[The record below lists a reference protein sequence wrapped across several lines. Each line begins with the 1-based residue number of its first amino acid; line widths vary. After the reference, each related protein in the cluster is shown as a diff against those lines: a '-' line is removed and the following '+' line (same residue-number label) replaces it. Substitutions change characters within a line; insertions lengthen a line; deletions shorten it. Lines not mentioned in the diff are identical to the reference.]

1 MLIEDLIKE
10 SIAVKEKILRD
21 KELLNMIER
30 VSEMIIKSLYS
41 NGKILF
47 CGNGGSASDSQH
59 IAAEFIGR
67 FQCDRESLPAISL
80 NENTAIL
87 TAVANDYGY
96 QEVFA
101 RAVEGLMKSE
111 DVLVGI
117 STSGDSENVYR
128 AILKAKEIGGCTVA
142 FVGKTGGKIRKLA
155 DYTIV
160 VPSECTA
167 RIQESH
173 IMIGHIICE
182 IVENRMDLS
191 MGKLS
196 GGKRLL

>member
-1 MLIEDLIKE
+1 MLVEDLIKE
-10 SIAVKEKILRD
+10 SIAVKEKILQD
-21 KELLNMIER
+21 GAMLEVIEK
-30 VSEMIIKSLYS
+30 VSEAIINSLQN

-67 FQCDRESLPAISL
+67 FQCNREPLPAISL
-80 NENTAIL
+80 NENAAVL

-101 RAVEGLMKSE
+101 RAVEGLMKSA

-128 AILKAKEIGGCTVA
+128 AILKAKAIGGCTVA
-142 FVGKTGGKIRKLA
+142 LVGKTGGKIREFA
-155 DYTIV
+155 DYSIV
-160 VPSECTA
+160 VPSDCTA

-182 IVENRMDLS
+182 IVENFY
-191 MGKLS
+191 K
-196 GGKRLL
+196 K

>member
-1 MLIEDLIKE
+1 MLVEDLIKQ
-10 SIAVKEKILRD
+10 SISVKEKILHD
-21 KELLNMIER
+21 GTMLKAIEK
-30 VSEMIIKSLYS
+30 VSQVIIKSLQ
-41 NGKILF
+41 NHGKILL

-67 FQCDRESLPAISL
+67 FQCNRDSLPAISL
-80 NENTAIL
+80 NENTAVL
-87 TAVANDYGY
+87 TAVAHDYGY

-101 RAVEGLMKSE
+101 RAVEGLMKPE
-111 DVLVGI
+111 DVLIGI

-142 FVGKTGGKIRKLA
+142 LVGKTGGKIKEPA
-155 DYTIV
+155 DYNIV
-160 VPSECTA
+160 VPSDCTA

-182 IVENRMDLS
+182 IVENNFNDNK
-191 MGKLS
+191 GKT
-196 GGKRLL
+196 GGMV

>member
-1 MLIEDLIKE
+1 MLVEDLIKE
-10 SIAVKEKILRD
+10 SISVKKKILQD
-21 KELLNMIER
+21 KKMLEMIEE
-30 VSEMIIKSLYS
+30 VSKIIIKSVQN
-41 NGKILF
+41 NGKVLF

-59 IAAEFIGR
+59 IAAEFVGR
-67 FQCDRESLPAISL
+67 FQCERDALPAISL
-80 NENTAIL
+80 NENTATL

-101 RAVEGLMKSE
+101 RAVKGLMKPE

-128 AILKAKEIGGCTVA
+128 AILMAKEIGGSTVA
-142 FVGKTGGKIRKLA
+142 LVGNTGGRINEIA
-155 DYTIV
+155 DYSIN
-160 VPSECTA
+160 VPSDCTA

-182 IVENRMDLS
+182 IVEESLVTTRKVTRNYNR
-191 MGKLS
+191 
-196 GGKRLL
+196 

>member
-1 MLIEDLIKE
+1 MQIEDLIKE
-10 SIAVKEKILRD
+10 SIAVKEKILQDRAML
-21 KELLNMIER
+21 EIIEK
-30 VSEMIIKSLYS
+30 VSEVIIKSLQN

-67 FQCDRESLPAISL
+67 FQCDRDSLPAISL
-80 NENTAIL
+80 NDNTAIL

-101 RAVEGLMKSE
+101 RAVEGLMKPE

-117 STSGDSENVYR
+117 STSGDSENIYR
-128 AILKAKEIGGCTVA
+128 AILKAKEIGGSTVA
-142 FVGKTGGKIRKLA
+142 LVGKTGGKIREISE
-155 DYTIV
+155 YGII
-160 VPSECTA
+160 VPSNCTA

-182 IVENRMDLS
+182 VVENYIMS
-191 MGKLS
+191 N
-196 GGKRLL
+196 